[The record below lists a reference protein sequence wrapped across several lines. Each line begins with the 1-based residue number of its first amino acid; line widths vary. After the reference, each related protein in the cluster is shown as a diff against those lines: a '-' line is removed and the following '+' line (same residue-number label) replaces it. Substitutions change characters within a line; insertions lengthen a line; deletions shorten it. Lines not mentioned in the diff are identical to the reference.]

1 MGCSVAIETRGY
13 VNPQGMPMSVKR
25 LPCEVVGLVKI
36 WTERK
41 RTRRVLQS
49 LGDTLGPQFRGA
61 SVVAGDFDILL
72 EVQATKVRPLARLV
86 NERVRDWPGVVR
98 IEAGFADMRN
108 EP

>member
-1 MGCSVAIETRGY
+1 
-13 VNPQGMPMSVKR
+13 MPTSVKR
-25 LPCEVVGLVKI
+25 LPCEV
-36 WTERK
+36 
-41 RTRRVLQS
+41 RR
-49 LGDTLGPQFRGA
+49 LGQDLDGKEANPARSSKPRRHPGSPSSVA
-61 SVVAGDFDILL
+61 RAVVAGDFDILL